1 LKLAIRLAVSLA
13 IAGVLIALLMA
24 WGDVGVGAVWV
35 TLKSLDP
42 AVYWTS
48 LLVQAGIYLARAF
61 RFRILIPDARRPA
74 FMRVLPVSAAH
85 SLAAYVFPAKMGEAS
100 LVLYLKRVCA
110 IPGAHGLAVLAVSR
124 VLDLAVVAGSLSVV
138 CLLLGAL
145 GATAHPLWLLQVG
158 AALFVLTCG
167 FAWLSANGDR
177 LVAIVTGTAR
187 LLRLEP
193 TRVGRAIS
201 RAAEGVRE
209 ALREVGKGRFWLGAA
224 LSLPVWLLVYL
235 FYAILARGFGL
246 EGLTFVE
253 AIFGSSLAV
262 LSNLLPINGF
272 AGFGTQDAG
281 WVFGF
286 TFLGVDQKLALESAL
301 AFHLVYVFNIAMFG
315 LLGQVAMGMLPPS
328 PPAASDPATPDPDSD

>member
-1 LKLAIRLAVSLA
+1 MKLAIRLILSLA
-13 IAGVLIALLMA
+13 IAGVLIALLME
-24 WGDVGVGAVWV
+24 WGDVGIGAVWE

-61 RFRILIPDARRPA
+61 RFRMLIPDARRPS
-74 FMRVLPVSAAH
+74 FWRVLPLSAAH
-85 SLAAYVFPAKMGEAS
+85 SLAAYVFPAKTGEAS

-124 VLDLAVVAGSLSVV
+124 VLDLAVVAGSLAVA
-138 CLLLGAL
+138 CLGLGAL
-145 GATAHPLWLLQVG
+145 GAAPHPEWLLQIG
-158 AALFVLTCG
+158 AALLVLTG
-167 FAWLSANGDR
+167 AFAWLAANGDR
-177 LVAIVTGTAR
+177 LVALVTGLAR
-187 LLRLEP
+187 LVRLEP
-193 TRVGRAIS
+193 TRIGRAIS
-201 RAAEGVRE
+201 RAAEGVRV
-209 ALREVGKGRFWLGAA
+209 ALREVGKGRFWRGAA

-246 EGLTFVE
+246 EDLTYPE

-301 AFHLVYVFNIAMFG
+301 AFHLVYVFNIALFG
-315 LLGQVAMGMLPPS
+315 VLGQIVMGILPP
-328 PPAASDPATPDPDSD
+328 PAE

>member
-1 LKLAIRLAVSLA
+1 MKLAIRLSLSLA
-13 IAGVLIALLMA
+13 IAVVLIVLLMA
-24 WGDVGVGAVWV
+24 WGDVGLGAVWN

-61 RFRILIPDARRPA
+61 RFRMLIPDARRPS
-74 FMRVLPVSAAH
+74 FGRILPLTAAH

-100 LVLYLKRVCA
+100 FVLYLRRVCA

-124 VLDLAVVAGSLSVV
+124 VLDLAVVAGSLSAV

-145 GATAHPLWLLQVG
+145 GAAPHSLWLVQIG

-167 FAWLSANGDR
+167 FAWLAANGDR
-177 LVAIVTGTAR
+177 LVTLVTGTAR

-193 TRVGRAIS
+193 TRLGRTIAG
-201 RAAEGVRE
+201 AAERVRA
-209 ALREVGKGRFWLGAA
+209 ALREVGRGRFWLGAA

-246 EGLTFVE
+246 AGLTFAE

-301 AFHLVYVFNIAMFG
+301 AFHLVYVFNIAVFG
-315 LLGQVAMGMLPPS
+315 LFGQVAMGLHTVSHTPSLP
-328 PPAASDPATPDPDSD
+328 SD